1 MYHGINN
8 RYSHSKYGLSPNTS
22 FNGGSVTISDDLPNR
37 ILLGSVNMKTEVE
50 KFTENGAV
58 FVDGTELED
67 IDVVILATGFNYSFS
82 FIQKDVIRKER
93 EFLLLYDLVWPADL
107 EPATLTIIGLVQPF
121 GGLPPVN
128 EMQARWATRVFSGN
142 CKLPST
148 SKRLQMVEEHNARL
162 KSKGVVSAKG
172 IITVFFIQYVDRIA
186 QYIGC
191 KPNLWKLFFT
201 DNALWRRLVFGPCT
215 PSQWRLEG
223 FGKWEGAKNAI
234 EHVDDRTWYPMQS
247 REAGKREQEGI
258 YDGYVSLLKNVL
270 LLIAV
275 FFLLRFLFVNVLT
288 TFLVNF

>member
-1 MYHGINN
+1 
-8 RYSHSKYGLSPNTS
+8 
-22 FNGGSVTISDDLPNR
+22 
-37 ILLGSVNMKTEVE
+37 MKTEVE

-93 EFLLLYDLVWPADL
+93 EFPLLYDLVWPADL
-107 EPATLTIIGLVQPF
+107 EPATLAIIGLVQPF

-128 EMQARWATRVFSGN
+128 EMQSRWATRVFSGN
-142 CKLPST
+142 CKLPSAL
-148 SKRLQMVEEHNARL
+148 KRLKMVEELNARL
-162 KSKGVVSAKG
+162 KSKGIVSAKN
-172 IITVFFIQYVDRIA
+172 IITVFFIQYVDKIA

-191 KPNLWKLFFT
+191 KPNLWKFFFT
-201 DNALWRRLVFGPCT
+201 DNALWRRLVLGPCT

-288 TFLVNF
+288 TFLVKF

>member
-1 MYHGINN
+1 
-8 RYSHSKYGLSPNTS
+8 
-22 FNGGSVTISDDLPNR
+22 
-37 ILLGSVNMKTEVE
+37 
-50 KFTENGAV
+50 
-58 FVDGTELED
+58 
-67 IDVVILATGFNYSFS
+67 
-82 FIQKDVIRKER
+82 
-93 EFLLLYDLVWPADL
+93 
-107 EPATLTIIGLVQPF
+107 
-121 GGLPPVN
+121 
-128 EMQARWATRVFSGN
+128 
-142 CKLPST
+142 
-148 SKRLQMVEEHNARL
+148 MVEEHNARL

-275 FFLLRFLFVNVLT
+275 FFLLRFLFLNVLM
-288 TFLVNF
+288 TFLVKF